1 MNNNNAVAVLEKDN
15 TKLRRRIRQTK
26 EQGEIIKALRKC
38 KKVFAWATV
47 METHGAY
54 IEVIKG
60 ALIKTLQIPLKHGEK
75 CAAYRF
81 DGDSLFLG

>member
-1 MNNNNAVAVLEKDN
+1 MKSNAVQVEENDN
-15 TKLRRRIRQTK
+15 KKLIRRIRQTK

-38 KKVFAWATV
+38 RKVFAWATI

-75 CAAYRF
+75 CAPYRF
-81 DGDSLFLG
+81 EGDNLFVG